1 MIFLQLSTIGEID
14 VALPGQI
21 AEEANRLPNV
31 WGEDANEWNPDRFLD
46 RQRDFR
52 EASSNIGVF
61 GNLCVQVHLNRT

>member
-1 MIFLQLSTIGEID
+1 M
-14 VALPGQI
+14 VLPGQI

-52 EASSNIGVF
+52 ETSSNIGVF
-61 GNLCVQVHLNRT
+61 GNLYVQVHLNRT